1 MTFRDFEAEE
11 KLFQR
16 RVLVAF
22 GLVVI
27 CFGILIYNLYNLQI
41 CQHQYYTTR
50 SNANDIKMLPVAPTR
65 GMIYDRNGIPLVRN
79 VTWYDISV
87 TPYKISDMNALIQ
100 QLTPI
105 VDLTPDDID
114 QFRHELKASSR
125 YRPVVLKNALT
136 DVEIARFSVNQFHFS
151 GVNINSYEDRQYPY
165 GAALAHVLGYVSKI
179 NDNDLKALDQKGQAE
194 NYLSLIH
201 I

>member
-22 GLVVI
+22 GTVVI

-79 VTWYDISV
+79 VTGTIFPLRLIKSV
-87 TPYKISDMNALIQ
+87 I
-100 QLTPI
+100 
-105 VDLTPDDID
+105 
-114 QFRHELKASSR
+114 
-125 YRPVVLKNALT
+125 
-136 DVEIARFSVNQFHFS
+136 
-151 GVNINSYEDRQYPY
+151 
-165 GAALAHVLGYVSKI
+165 
-179 NDNDLKALDQKGQAE
+179 
-194 NYLSLIH
+194 
-201 I
+201 